1 MQLNVEFQIAT
12 LR

>member
-12 LR
+12 

>member
-1 MQLNVEFQIAT
+1 MQLNVEFKIAT